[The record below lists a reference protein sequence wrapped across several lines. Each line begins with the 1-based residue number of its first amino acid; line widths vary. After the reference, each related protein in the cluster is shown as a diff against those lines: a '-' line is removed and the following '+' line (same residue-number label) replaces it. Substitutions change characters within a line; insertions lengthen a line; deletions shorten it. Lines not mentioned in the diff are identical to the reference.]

1 MLDLLIQN
9 GHVVNAENSQDVDI
23 AIKDGKIVA
32 IGEAAQMAEA
42 EKTIDA
48 KGLWVLP
55 GMIDAHAHR
64 TGADVQHGDGL
75 PPARFIAH
83 DPFPASLKKNSISSI
98 THFFPIVKKVPGDF
112 TRP

>member
-55 GMIDAHAHR
+55 GMIDAHAHLHK
-64 TGADVQHGDGL
+64 TQGSSPSLDDYYNGSIAAAYGA
-75 PPARFIAH
+75 PR
-83 DPFPASLKKNSISSI
+83 
-98 THFFPIVKKVPGDF
+98 
-112 TRP
+112 R